1 MSENQGPYTLF
12 GKSPLLQLSVTILII
27 MTVGMIMFSLLFLVG
42 GLIAGIDISEM
53 SGNFLVDPGE
63 ENLSLFRYLMI
74 IQEIAILFVPALMVR
89 SLMLPV
95 NHKSLKDNARPPV
108 NEMIFV
114 VVLVFCLFPING
126 ITGELN
132 GDMKLPG
139 WLSGVEEWISSKEN
153 EANGLISLLITSD
166 TIGLMFLNIFILAVL
181 PAICEELL
189 FRGVFQRIFY
199 GFFRSPHSAIWI
211 ISFLFSF
218 IHLQFYGFLPRLI
231 LGLTFG
237 YLYYWSGTLW
247 LPMLAHFVNNA
258 VPVVFNHF
266 QTLES
271 AGPDPQFI
279 LWKELIILP
288 VPATIAVLILLYF
301 RNKFKTNATVN
312 QEVVPEI

>member
-1 MSENQGPYTLF
+1 MSENQGPFTLF

-27 MTVGMIMFSLLFLVG
+27 MTVGMIMFSLLFILG
-42 GLIAGIDISEM
+42 SFIAGVDISEI
-53 SGNFLVDPGE
+53 SGEFLADMGE
-63 ENLSLFRYLMI
+63 ENLNLLRYLMI

-89 SLMLPV
+89 SLLLPG
-95 NHKSLKDNARPPV
+95 NQKSLKDIARPPV
-108 NEMIFV
+108 NEMIF
-114 VVLVFCLFPING
+114 
-126 ITGELN
+126 E
-132 GDMKLPG
+132 GDMKLPV

-218 IHLQFYGFLPRLI
+218 LHLQFYGFLPRLI

-271 AGPDPQFI
+271 AGPDPNI
-279 LWKELIILP
+279 ALWKDLIILP
-288 VPATIAVLILLYF
+288 VPLTIAVLILLYF
-301 RNKFKTNATVN
+301 RNKFKTNAILI
-312 QEVVPEI
+312 QGGDPEI